1 MATINVFQRYFKA
14 ECLFNG
20 KERHGVSVLLISDSE
35 NGNIKYEVAV
45 NFFPHLTDDDFSI
58 TYDAYL
64 GKIVNEA
71 SGRRSKKRER
81 ELLDGLRPVAEQ
93 LAAEMNG
100 VIDWEHPLTSARTD

>member
-45 NFFPHLTDDDFSI
+45 NFFPHLTMMTFPLHTMPIWARLSMRLLVEGPRKERGNCSM
-58 TYDAYL
+58 AFVL
-64 GKIVNEA
+64 SQN
-71 SGRRSKKRER
+71 SWQRR
-81 ELLDGLRPVAEQ
+81 
-93 LAAEMNG
+93 
-100 VIDWEHPLTSARTD
+100 